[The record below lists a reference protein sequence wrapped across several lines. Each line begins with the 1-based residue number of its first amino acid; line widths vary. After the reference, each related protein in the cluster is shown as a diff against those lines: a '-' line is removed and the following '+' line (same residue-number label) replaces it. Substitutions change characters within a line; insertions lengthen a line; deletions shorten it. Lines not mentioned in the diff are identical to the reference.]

1 MIVYLLRA
9 RNTVKDLSGQ
19 LLLAFE
25 IRPISIVKFFWHV
38 KNFPMKQCERHVTNV
53 VYNVVRKTHGPN
65 NFCVDCILK
74 SEYQNDWWLSV
85 DTLWPHVA
93 SQWWGHRLGYPGL
106 DHGESRPEAL
116 DLTTGIK
123 IFSRTRCLLS
133 GRYWVQSR
141 LINTW

>member
-25 IRPISIVKFFWHV
+25 IRPISIVTFFWHI
-38 KNFPMKQCERHVTNV
+38 KNFPMKQCARHVTNV

-74 SEYQNDWWLSV
+74 SIKMIGDCQLTHGDHMS
-85 DTLWPHVA
+85 PP
-93 SQWWGHRLGYPGL
+93 GHSDGGGLGYPDL

-133 GRYWVQSR
+133 GRY
-141 LINTW
+141 